1 MSDGLL
7 IRQGDTAGTGGGGVG
22 RLTDTAGGQLG
33 QAGKVSDGLLI
44 RQGDTAGTGGGG
56 VRRLTDTAGGTQ
68 LGQVGEVSDGLL
80 IRQGGHSWDRWGRCQ
95 TAY

>member
-7 IRQGDTAGTGGGGVG
+7 IRQG
-22 RLTDTAGGQLG
+22 GQLG
-33 QAGKVSDGLLI
+33 QAGEVSDGLLI

-80 IRQGGHSWDRWGRCQ
+80 IRQGGHSCNRWGRCQ

>member
-1 MSDGLL
+1 M
-7 IRQGDTAGTGGGGVG
+7 
-22 RLTDTAGGQLG
+22 
-33 QAGKVSDGLLI
+33 SDGLLI

-68 LGQVGEVSDGLL
+68 LGQAGEVSDGLL
-80 IRQGGHSWDRWGRCQ
+80 IRPGGDTAVTGGGGVRRLTDTAGGGNWDRRGRCQ